1 MNFDWLHFD
10 LKELIRTLGYPLVW
24 GIVFAESGLLV
35 GFLLPGDSLL
45 IIAGFVCSFPAN
57 GLDIRVMAFGCFVFA
72 VLGDNVGY
80 YTGKRF
86 GRKLFEKEDSKFFQK
101 KHLVAAENFF
111 DKQGPTAI
119 ILARFMPF
127 VRTFAPIVAGI
138 AAMRYKTF
146 MLYNV
151 FGGLIWGIG
160 LTLFGF
166 FAGKAA
172 GEQLEKNLLPGTL
185 IIMFISFAPSIIH
198 MLKERNDLKKEAQRE
213 KQKQGEE

>member
-1 MNFDWLHFD
+1 MHFD
-10 LKELIRTLGYPLVW
+10 LKELIRHSGYPLVW
-24 GIVFAESGLLV
+24 AIIFAESGLLF

-45 IIAGFVCSFPAN
+45 FVAGFLCSIPKT

-86 GRKLFEKEDSKFFQK
+86 GRKLFDKEDSKFFKK
-101 KHLVAAENFF
+101 KHLVAAEEFF
-111 DKQGPTAI
+111 DRQGKTAI

-146 MLYNV
+146 MVYNLI
-151 FGGLIWGIG
+151 GGLLWGVG
-160 LTLFGF
+160 LTLLGF
-166 FAGKAA
+166 FLGKSIP
-172 GEQLEKNLLPGTL
+172 EDQIDKYLIPITLL
-185 IIMFISFAPSIIH
+185 IMFISLSPSVFHFI
-198 MLKERNDLKKEAQRE
+198 KERNRAKD
-213 KQKQGEE
+213 